1 MAHNPRSRVTSWVSG
16 IDNAST
22 VRFQA
27 ARIIPRAREVTDD
40 SAVTKRKVHI
50 DDRFRACFPQGL
62 NRKLTGDPAIGGK
75 PMKHSLPVGIC
86 GIAFLLILALP
97 IHIEAQSKAS
107 EGPKQ
112 HPRYKLIDLGTFG
125 GPHSETADG
134 GGITSAS
141 ALNDQGTFI
150 GWADTPTADPYP
162 DVCFIDDCFVTH
174 AFRTQ
179 NGHKSDLGTLPGGPS
194 SLSTWISPNGLI
206 SGVSENG
213 KLDPLIPGFPQ
224 LRAVLWRNGR
234 ITDLGTFEGAYESVA
249 NAVNSRGQV
258 AGAALN
264 SIPDADS
271 MFGLGYQTRAFLWE
285 SGSLLDLGTLG
296 TGADAQAALIN
307 NRGQVVGW
315 SYTSAQHSD
324 ICALVYEFPLA
335 TGSFVWDKQKG
346 MADLGT
352 LGGTCTVAR
361 ALNNHGQIVGQSWL
375 TGDSVGHAFHW
386 DRLHGLFDLGT
397 LGGDF
402 SSADAL
408 NDAGDAVGG
417 SYLAGNVLID
427 ATMWRG
433 KSAIDLGTVD
443 GDQCA
448 YALSINARRQVV
460 GISGTLN
467 CDSPRA
473 FLWEEGGP
481 MVDLNDLV
489 VAGADIQ
496 VAFAYTI
503 NDRGEIAGL
512 GFLPNGDEHAVLLI
526 PCGSGEAVCANES
539 SRVSAHP
546 ASLLLQ
552 SSQATRLAGQHSRL
566 MHLSHM
572 PMRRSRGP
580 IPRP

>member
-1 MAHNPRSRVTSWVSG
+1 MDRQHDFKRHALYPAPVRLLT
-16 IDNAST
+16 T
-22 VRFQA
+22 VWSQ
-27 ARIIPRAREVTDD
+27 
-40 SAVTKRKVHI
+40 KRKVHS
-50 DDRFRACFPQGL
+50 DDRFRASFPQD
-62 NRKLTGDPAIGGK
+62 LTETSPEIRRSGESS
-75 PMKHSLPVGIC
+75 MKHSLPVGIS
-86 GIAFLLILALP
+86 GIAFLLILSLS
-97 IHIEAQSKAS
+97 IHIEAQSKAP
-107 EGPKQ
+107 EVPKQ
-112 HPRYKLIDLGTFG
+112 HPLYKLIDLGTFG

-134 GGITSAS
+134 GGITSVN
-141 ALNDQGTFI
+141 ALNNQGTFI
-150 GWADTPTADPYP
+150 GWADTATADPYP
-162 DVCFIDDCFVTH
+162 DVCFLEDCFVSH
-174 AFRTQ
+174 AFRTR
-179 NGHKSDLGTLPGGPS
+179 NGNKADLGTLPGGPS
-194 SLSTWISPNGLI
+194 SLTTWISPNGLI
-206 SGVSENG
+206 SGISENG
-213 KLDPLIPGFPQ
+213 KLDPVIPGFPQ
-224 LRAVLWRNGR
+224 LHAVLWRDGR
-234 ITDLGTFEGAYESVA
+234 ITDLGTFDGAYESVA

-285 SGSLLDLGTLG
+285 NGSLLDLGTLG
-296 TGADAQAALIN
+296 TGTDAEAALIN

-315 SYTSAQHSD
+315 SYTSSEHSD
-324 ICALVYEFPLA
+324 ICAAVYGLPLS
-335 TGSFVWDKQKG
+335 TGSFVWDRQKG
-346 MADLGT
+346 MVNLGS
-352 LGGTCTVAR
+352 LGGTCTVAMG
-361 ALNNHGQIVGQSWL
+361 LNDRGQIVGQSWSA
-375 TGDSVGHAFHW
+375 GDATGHAFYW
-386 DRLHGLFDLGT
+386 DRAHGMLDLRT

-402 SSADAL
+402 ASASVI

-427 ATMWRG
+427 ATLWRG

-443 GDQCA
+443 GDQCS
-448 YALSINARRQVV
+448 YAMSINARGQVV

-552 SSQATRLAGQHSRL
+552 SSQATGLAGQHSRL

>member
-1 MAHNPRSRVTSWVSG
+1 
-16 IDNAST
+16 
-22 VRFQA
+22 
-27 ARIIPRAREVTDD
+27 
-40 SAVTKRKVHI
+40 
-50 DDRFRACFPQGL
+50 
-62 NRKLTGDPAIGGK
+62 
-75 PMKHSLPVGIC
+75 MKHSLPVGISTL
-86 GIAFLLILALP
+86 AFLMILTL
-97 IHIEAQSKAS
+97 HIDLRAQSKMADRS
-107 EGPKQ
+107 KQ
-112 HPRYKLIDLGTFG
+112 HSSYKLIDLGTFG

-134 GGITSAS
+134 GGITSVN
-141 ALNDQGTFI
+141 ALNNQSSFI
-150 GWADTPTADPYP
+150 GWADTATADPYP
-162 DVCFIDDCFVTH
+162 DVCFVDDCFVTH
-174 AFRTQ
+174 AFRTR

-206 SGVSENG
+206 SGISENG

-234 ITDLGTFEGAYESVA
+234 ITDLGTFDGAYESIA
-249 NAVNSRGQV
+249 NAVNNRGQI
-258 AGAALN
+258 AGTALN

-271 MFGLGYQTRAFLWE
+271 MSGLGYQTRAFLWE
-285 SGSLLDLGTLG
+285 NGPLLDLGTLG
-296 TGADAQAALIN
+296 TGTDAQAALIDD
-307 NRGQVVGW
+307 RGQVVGW
-315 SYTSAQHSD
+315 SYTSSENSD
-324 ICALVYEFPLA
+324 ICAAVYGFPLA

-346 MADLGT
+346 MVDLGS
-352 LGGTCTVAR
+352 LGGTCTVAMG
-361 ALNNHGQIVGQSWL
+361 LNDRGQIVGQSWSA
-375 TGDSVGHAFHW
+375 GDSTGHAFYW
-386 DRLHGLFDLGT
+386 DRAHGMLDLGT

-402 SSADAL
+402 ASADAI
-408 NDAGDAVGG
+408 NDSGDAVGG
-417 SYLAGNVLID
+417 AYLPGNVLID
-427 ATMWRG
+427 AALWRG

-443 GDQCA
+443 ADQCS

-467 CDSPRA
+467 CDSTRA

-526 PCGSGEAVCANES
+526 PCDKGDAVCAGDS
-539 SRVSAHP
+539 SRVNARQASALP
-546 ASLLLQ
+546 R
-552 SSQATRLAGQHSRL
+552 SSRAANFSGQHSRL
-566 MHLSHM
+566 VQLSRM